1 MHLHAVT
8 AVPYYN
14 STPTVIT
21 GGVTTPKGFSAWG
34 DFIGIKKKRPDLAL
48 IVADVPCTFA
58 LCSTQNTV
66 KAASVLWCQQVL
78 ATQATMQAIVI
89 NSGNAN
95 ACTGE
100 TGLQHTQQMA
110 AVTAQSVGID
120 AAAVLVASTGIIGVP
135 LPIEV
140 LIKGI
145 PTVAKQR
152 VKTAV
157 GGTAAAEAI
166 RTTDTFAKEACVTIE
181 LGGKTVTLGGMAKG
195 SGMIHPNMATML
207 GFVTTDAAI
216 TKPLLQKAL
225 STVVADTYNQISVDG
240 DTSTND
246 MVAVL
251 ASGLAGNTLIEDE
264 ASTAYTQFVSA
275 LKLLNT
281 LLAKQIAKDG
291 EGASK
296 LLEVV
301 VTQAATTHQA
311 KALAKAVISSNL
323 VKSAFFGESANW
335 GRILSAMGGTGLAFN
350 PAMVSMQI
358 VAIETGNSVSF
369 FEAGQPVVYQPEQ
382 AKAVL
387 QATELRVCVQLG
399 LGNATGTAWGCDL
412 THQYVTINAD
422 YMT

>member
-1 MHLHAVT
+1 MNLQQL
-8 AVPYYN
+8 
-14 STPTVIT
+14 STETPRIPTIIAGGIT
-21 GGVTTPKGFSAWG
+21 SANGFSAWG

-48 IVADVPCTFA
+48 IVSDVPCTFA

-66 KAASVLWCQQVL
+66 KAAPVLWCQQLL
-78 ATQATMQAIVI
+78 ATQPTIQAIVI

-100 TGLQHTQQMA
+100 MGVQHTQQMA
-110 AVTAQSVGID
+110 YTAAQSIGID
-120 AAAVLVASTGIIGVP
+120 TTAVLVASTGIIGVP

-140 LIKGI
+140 INHGI
-145 PTVAKQR
+145 PVVAKQLL
-152 VKTAV
+152 KTTA

-166 RTTDTFAKEACVTIE
+166 RTTDTFAKEACVTID
-181 LGGKTVTLGGMAKG
+181 LNGKTVTLGGMAKG

-207 GFVTTDAAI
+207 GFVTTDVAI

-225 STVVADTYNQISVDG
+225 STVVTDTYNQISVDG

-246 MVAVL
+246 MVVVL
-251 ASGLAGNTLIEDE
+251 ASGKAGNTLIEDE
-264 ASTAYTQFVSA
+264 HSTAYTQFVQA
-275 LKLLNT
+275 LTMLNT
-281 LLAKQIAKDG
+281 MLAKLIAKDG

-301 VTQAATTHQA
+301 VTQASTPQQA

-335 GRILSAMGGTGLAFN
+335 GRILSAMGATGLAFN
-350 PAMVSMQI
+350 PATVSMQI
-358 VAIETGNSVSF
+358 IALETGNQVSF
-369 FEAGQPVVYQPEQ
+369 FQAGQPIAYHPEQ
-382 AKAVL
+382 AKTVL
-387 QATELRVCVQLG
+387 QAAELRVCVQLG
-399 LGNATGTAWGCDL
+399 LGDAVGTAWGCDL